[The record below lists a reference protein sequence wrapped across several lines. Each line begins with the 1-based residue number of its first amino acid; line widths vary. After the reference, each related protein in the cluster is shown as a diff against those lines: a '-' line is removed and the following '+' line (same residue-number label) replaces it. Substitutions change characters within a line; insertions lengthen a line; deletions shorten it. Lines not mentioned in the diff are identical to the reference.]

1 MFEFFYAG
9 GNPVGHVSTEARI
22 LTFLCGL
29 GLCLWSLGKLRRRSL
44 LVPTCSLFL
53 AVGGVF
59 ILFSLFPGTF
69 DRLSY
74 MVGVR
79 YPPILYLVGCI
90 FVLILMIIHLAF
102 RVSLIDERCRRMA
115 QEMAMLH
122 LHHAKASGTDTSV
135 QRTPLS
141 GSS

>member
-1 MFEFFYAG
+1 MQVEIQSGMSQRKRAYSPSSAASG
-9 GNPVGHVSTEARI
+9 CV
-22 LTFLCGL
+22 CGRL
-29 GLCLWSLGKLRRRSL
+29 ASL
-44 LVPTCSLFL
+44 
-53 AVGGVF
+53 
-59 ILFSLFPGTF
+59 
-69 DRLSY
+69 
-74 MVGVR
+74 VGVR

-122 LHHAKASGTDTSV
+122 LHHAEASGTDTSV